1 MKRRGFTLV
10 ELLVVIAIIA
20 LLMGILMPALA
31 RVRQLAFRL
40 TCGTNLAGLGK
51 AMMLYANDYEDEL
64 PKAGGRTNQWQSKLP
79 NWLASSRTSAYG
91 MTTTDAAAGITTLS
105 SNLYLLVKHAEC
117 TPKMFVC
124 KGESDT
130 REFSLKQFTGIP
142 QTITDIQGCW
152 DFGPGA
158 TRTGDT
164 GNETYRFS
172 SYSYHMPF
180 GAYALTTSAE
190 AGMAVAADRNPWMP
204 ATYDAQALS
213 TRWSQFKPDDRNY
226 PSQGTSD
233 QAKLGNSDAHQG
245 DGQNVLYI
253 DGHVDFEKR
262 AFVGVNQDNIYTYY
276 TSANVQ
282 TNPYSVMY
290 GAGLPKPYSTT
301 PDPGSKSDAYLVN
314 DSGAS
319 R

>member
-1 MKRRGFTLV
+1 MKRQGFTLV

-40 TCGTNLAGLGK
+40 TCGTNLSGLGK

-64 PKAGGRTNQWQSKLP
+64 PKAGGRTNLWQNKLP
-79 NWLASSRTSAYG
+79 NWVASSRVQAYG
-91 MTTTDAAAGITTLS
+91 MTTTDAASGTATLS
-105 SNLYLLVKHAEC
+105 SSWYLLIKHAEC

-124 KGESDT
+124 KGESDA

-152 DFGPGA
+152 DFGPGS
-158 TRTGDT
+158 TSV
-164 GNETYRFS
+164 GNETYRFC

-180 GAYALTTSAE
+180 GAYALTTTAE
-190 AGMAVAADRNPWMP
+190 AGMAVAADRNPWLP
-204 ATYDAQALS
+204 ATYDATALN
-213 TRWSQFKPDDRNY
+213 TRWGQFKPDDRNY
-226 PSQGTSD
+226 PSPGTAD

-290 GAGLPKPYSTT
+290 GAQMPKPLTVV
-301 PDPGSKSDAYLVN
+301 DPGSKSDAYLVN
-314 DSGAS
+314 DCPGGG